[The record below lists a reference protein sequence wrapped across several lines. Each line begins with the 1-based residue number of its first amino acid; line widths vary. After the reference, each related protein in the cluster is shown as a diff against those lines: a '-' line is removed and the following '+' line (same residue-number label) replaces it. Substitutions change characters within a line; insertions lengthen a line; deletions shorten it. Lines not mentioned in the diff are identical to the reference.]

1 MNNMNNLTE
10 FKKEFEREMLIKII
24 IGLRYGK
31 ISNEQAQVL
40 AKEYL
45 NASNEGTE
53 EKILSRLFS
62 LIEKYTD
69 MLELYIQLA
78 NKYFS
83 EKREQVLTMTRE
95 YLLAQ
100 EYELALKT
108 LKGGMN

>member
-53 EKILSRLFS
+53 EK
-62 LIEKYTD
+62 
-69 MLELYIQLA
+69 
-78 NKYFS
+78 
-83 EKREQVLTMTRE
+83 
-95 YLLAQ
+95 
-100 EYELALKT
+100 
-108 LKGGMN
+108 KGE